1 MKISI
6 LAGAASQTVNVF
18 IRNSGSSTGAGLTG
32 LVFNSAGLTAYYALP
47 KAAAV
52 QITLATLAA
61 VTSSYSSGG
70 FKEIDATNMPGWYR
84 FDIPD
89 AALASGRYVD
99 IHFQGAASMAPCPVE
114 IELTAWN
121 NQDAVR
127 GGLSAMPNAAAG
139 ASGGLPLSADSSG
152 RVDVLKVAG
161 TTQTARDLGASVLL
175 SSGTGTGQLDFTSG
189 VVKSNLAQ
197 ILGTALTETSGY
209 LAAGFKKF
217 FNIAVPVMTVAGVD
231 QTGDGYAGTATL
243 LSRVPGTVEPQTGD
257 SYARLGAPA
266 GASVSADIA
275 AVQAKTVNLPASP
288 AAVGSAM
295 TLTSGERTSIADA
308 ALARSLAAESYAS
321 DGAVPTLSQILYM
334 IWSAIADVSV
344 AGVTLTT
351 RKLDGSTAAMTFTL
365 NDSVEPTSVTRA
377 T

>member
-231 QTGDGYAGTATL
+231 QTGD
-243 LSRVPGTVEPQTGD
+243 

-295 TLTSGERTSIADA
+295 TLAAASITTASIADGAITSAKFTVA
-308 ALARSLAAESYAS
+308 AITGLATGILEQMRQVWRRALKRTHYDKVGNTIKTYDD
-321 DGAVPTLSQILYM
+321 DGTTV
-334 IWSAIADVSV
+334 
-344 AGVTLTT
+344 LTT
-351 RKLDGSTAAMTFTL
+351 QTAT
-365 NDSVEPTSVTRA
+365 TSDTDEDVGAA